1 LFSTCINAASRS
13 LIKSKSR
20 LQICRNLQQTA
31 KYRACF
37 FKNTHRDL
45 SQALRKETGDRDLAA
60 AVDSYAAPRLTWSE
74 TLAAT
79 SREYSDD
86 GITPTNQRTAA
97 AGEQWDDDTSS
108 SESEASPK
116 QSRAAKRQAS
126 PQQAAAVST
135 AAAGTGADGL
145 SQVAPPAAAPA
156 AAAATQPAKLSALGR
171 SYNVYHLRRVS
182 VLKRNTYAHLHTLFY
197 ARWQP

>member
-1 LFSTCINAASRS
+1 M
-13 LIKSKSR
+13 
-20 LQICRNLQQTA
+20 CRNLQQLPNIV
-31 KYRACF
+31 RASP
-37 FKNTHRDL
+37 NTHRDL

-60 AVDSYAAPRLTWSE
+60 AVDAYAAPRLTWSE

-116 QSRAAKRQAS
+116 QSKAAKRQAS
-126 PQQAAAVST
+126 PQQAAAAAAST
-135 AAAGTGADGL
+135 AATATGTDGL
-145 SQVAPPAAAPA
+145 SQVAAPAAAPA
-156 AAAATQPAKLSALGR
+156 AAAAAQPAKLSALGK
-171 SYNVYHLRRVS
+171 SCTAYH
-182 VLKRNTYAHLHTLFY
+182 
-197 ARWQP
+197 